1 MCSFDLSFYIWCWRF
16 SEFVSLILYN
26 NVTVNV
32 MWLWHTLRFLSEIGP
47 IVLSLSAALHLKVPC
62 QRTRD
67 SSLRKA
73 SSSLWGAFILEVHSH
88 LLSSSSRFL
97 AVSEV
102 AAWPP
107 VAASFPRSMVC
118 RKSEN
123 RSHFLSHTRIGNN
136 KGYSKVVGC
145 CSYVWKYRSSCF
157 QYLWYFFLFFFM
169 SFFFCT

>member
-1 MCSFDLSFYIWCWRF
+1 MRCGCDTRWDFSLKLGQLCW
-16 SEFVSLILYN
+16 V
-26 NVTVNV
+26 
-32 MWLWHTLRFLSEIGP
+32 
-47 IVLSLSAALHLKVPC
+47 LSAALHLKLPC
-62 QRTRD
+62 QRTSN
-67 SSLRKA
+67 SSLHKA

-88 LLSSSSRFL
+88 LPSFSSRFQ

-123 RSHFLSHTRIGNN
+123 RSHFLSHSGIGNN

-145 CSYVWKYRSSCF
+145 GSYVRKYSSSCF
-157 QYLWYFFLFFFM
+157 QERWYFFFF
-169 SFFFCT
+169 FFFCTWKLACG